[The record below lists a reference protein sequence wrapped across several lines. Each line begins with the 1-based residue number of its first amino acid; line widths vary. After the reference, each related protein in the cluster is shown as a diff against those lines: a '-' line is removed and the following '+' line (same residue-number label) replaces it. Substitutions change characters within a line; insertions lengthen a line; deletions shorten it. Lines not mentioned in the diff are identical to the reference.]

1 MAANPYM
8 QYQEQSIMTMTQG
21 ELVVKLFDGCLKQLN
36 SAVYYLEE
44 KQYDKANTSLQK
56 AQRIV
61 NYLDASLDM
70 KYEISE
76 NLHALY
82 EYFARLIVRA
92 NIRKQTEP
100 IKEIIP
106 MIDGLRDSFK
116 QAERKIHM
124 H

>member
-1 MAANPYM
+1 MAVNPYR

-21 ELVVKLFDGCLKQLN
+21 ELVVKLYEGCLKQLN
-36 SAVYYLEE
+36 AAVYFLDAS
-44 KQYDKANTSLQK
+44 QFDKSNTALQK

-70 KYEISE
+70 NYEVSE

-82 EYFARLIVRA
+82 DYFERQIISA
-92 NIRKQTEP
+92 NIKKNPEP
-100 IKEIIP
+100 IREIIP

-116 QAERKIHM
+116 QAEKKVHM
-124 H
+124 K

>member
-21 ELVVKLFDGCLKQLN
+21 ELVVKLFEGCLKQLN
-36 SAVYYLEE
+36 SAIYFIEQ
-44 KQYDKANTSLQK
+44 KQFDKANTALQK
-56 AQRIV
+56 SQRIV

-70 KYEISE
+70 NYEVSE

-92 NIRKQTEP
+92 NIKKDAAP

-116 QAERKIHM
+116 QAEKKVHM
-124 H
+124 K

>member
-21 ELVVKLFDGCLKQLN
+21 ELVVKLFEGCLKQLN
-36 SAVYYLEE
+36 SAIYFIEQ
-44 KQYDKANTSLQK
+44 KQFDKANTALQK

-70 KYEISE
+70 NYEVSE

-92 NIRKQTEP
+92 NIKKDAAP

-116 QAERKIHM
+116 QAEKKVHM
-124 H
+124 K